1 MSLSRKNSFEYIN
14 QSPMDAFMEE
24 FGTPAGTL
32 REDGTA
38 VMTTLGSPLIS
49 DDLGDLMDTGL
60 NSPRMDSIMN
70 MTEEEF
76 VNSCDQQVPE
86 DFEVGKVF
94 YEAPANGADSLENIE
109 TDASE
114 VEEESEEESDE
125 VEEESEEE
133 SDEEEEEST
142 DVNQI
147 TVDKLEALVEEYKQK
162 DVSNKRKLDEL
173 QERIDEMDGEID
185 QHMEDKDELQA
196 KIDKFE
202 SRDPDA
208 TDSESEDDNSGEKI
222 RRCHHC
228 KAAEANVTEPF
239 NQVHFH
245 HVDELG
251 NQHDIEYYCP
261 DCKPESYLRSRAL
274 EFANEVHA
282 DCHGDFGSVISRL
295 PAVVI
300 PGCKKI
306 TFAQLKHA
314 PVRPAKRRRVS
325 PHARNVFDFSKPVD
339 SDRPKE
345 VPCPWGCGF
354 VFCPDNSNNWDLRKL
369 KQHIADPKNG
379 CISPEQKMV
388 VPTTVSNVPYYKR
401 GIECPSGT
409 PGIEALIKHGFKKLK
424 TNTDIDWVG
433 DFLKHRCGVCD
444 FRHYNKS
451 RTEEHRR
458 RNHSCSC

>member
-1 MSLSRKNSFEYIN
+1 MLSRNNSFENLSEIDN
-14 QSPMDAFMEE
+14 TDKIDTSPAESMPCVTGVHLPEID
-24 FGTPAGTL
+24 
-32 REDGTA
+32 
-38 VMTTLGSPLIS
+38 IS
-49 DDLGDLMDTGL
+49 DLPEFNIGDLMDTGL
-60 NSPRMDSIMN
+60 DSPRMGSIMN

-86 DFEVGKVF
+86 DFEVGKLF
-94 YEAPANGADSLENIE
+94 DEAPANGADSLEGIV
-109 TDASE
+109 TDVSE
-114 VEEESEEESDE
+114 VEEESEEESE
-125 VEEESEEE
+125 
-133 SDEEEEEST
+133 EEEEEST

-147 TVDKLEALVEEYKQK
+147 TVEKLEALVEEYKQK
-162 DVSNKRKLDEL
+162 DASNKRKLDEL

-185 QHMEDKDELQA
+185 QHLEDKDELQA

-228 KAAEANVTEPF
+228 KAAEANVTQPF

-261 DCKPESYLRSRAL
+261 DCKPESFLRSRAL
-274 EFANEVHA
+274 EYANEVHA

-314 PVRPAKRRRVS
+314 PVRPVKRRRVS

-354 VFCPDNSNNWDLRKL
+354 VFRPDNSNNWDLRKL

-379 CISPEQKMV
+379 CISPEQKMCT
-388 VPTTVSNVPYYKR
+388 PTTVSNVPYYKR
-401 GIECPSGT
+401 GIECPAGT

-424 TNTDIDWVG
+424 TNPDIDWVG